1 MSEPDF
7 FRFHGVGQGLFC
19 SGILSDDFSFV
30 YDCGSSSSKSSTLR
44 AEISLFKEKLKYTK
58 KKNIIDI
65 LVISHLHMDHWNGI
79 PELLK
84 DNGIKVKLVV
94 MPYVSL
100 WIQNIAMLESDEMS
114 EDEYNFIRNP
124 EAWLL
129 DNGVENIIETRFETE
144 QENSEDN
151 KVSSENIYNIF
162 KEDNLII
169 DDNERFFRKGHSR
182 KSKIFYTNR
191 TFKLSYKS
199 SLYTFVFENLDLG
212 IKADS
217 YIRRIESI
225 CGEIN
230 IYDSLLS
237 ENELKNL
244 KSLLEKDG
252 CPTNSLNRTSL
263 LMGLFFGAFKI
274 SSTGKYGGTRN
285 TIPAL
290 LYTGD
295 ISLKENEKFDFLDNS
310 DDYSFKMIQYPHH
323 GAENDDNLKYFKSFN
338 AISYVVS
345 CGKQNRY
352 NHPANGVVSAL
363 CPNLTIVN
371 EDISYALT
379 YDRYNFYLYKFNSI
393 WKKWCILKA
402 KSTKKDD
409 ELKKSLSEP
418 YILPEFLSMQLLCE
432 CGEPYGIKRHDWSKV
447 RSYMGILFIDNT
459 ISEDS

>member
-1 MSEPDF
+1 MDL

-19 SGILSDDFSFV
+19 SGILSGGLSFV
-30 YDCGSSSSKSSTLR
+30 YDCGSSSSKSSALK
-44 AEISLFKEKLKYTK
+44 AEISLFKEKLKYNK

-65 LVISHLHMDHWNGI
+65 LVISHFHMDHWNGI

-94 MPYVSL
+94 MPYVSF
-100 WIQNIAMLESDEMS
+100 WTQNIAMLEADEMN
-114 EDEYNFIRNP
+114 EDEYNFIRDP
-124 EAWLL
+124 ETWLL
-129 DNGVENIIETRFETE
+129 DNGVENIIETQFETE

-162 KEDNLII
+162 KEDNLIF
-169 DDNERFFRKGHSR
+169 DDNERFFRKGDSR
-182 KSKIFYTNR
+182 KSKIFYTTR
-191 TFKLSYKS
+191 TFKLTYKS

-263 LMGLFFGAFKI
+263 LMGLFFGSFKRI
-274 SSTGKYGGTRN
+274 STEKHGGTRN
-285 TIPAL
+285 AIPAL

-295 ISLKENEKFDFLDNS
+295 ISLKKNEKFNFLDNS
-310 DDYSFKMIQYPHH
+310 DDYSFIMIQYPHH
-323 GAENDDNLKYFKSFN
+323 GAKNCNNLKYFESFN
-338 AISYVVS
+338 AVSYAIS

-352 NHPANGVVSAL
+352 NHPAKCVVSAL

-371 EDISYALT
+371 EDISYVLIRCEN
-379 YDRYNFYLYKFNSI
+379 YFCLSKYNSEKKDLRSVKVKNAESEKSLMFNI
-393 WKKWCILKA
+393 NILKA
-402 KSTKKDD
+402 YAELGKIKKTQLVRDV
-409 ELKKSLSEP
+409 LLS
-418 YILPEFLSMQLLCE
+418 
-432 CGEPYGIKRHDWSKV
+432 GGIIYR
-447 RSYMGILFIDNT
+447 
-459 ISEDS
+459 

>member
-1 MSEPDF
+1 
-7 FRFHGVGQGLFC
+7 
-19 SGILSDDFSFV
+19 
-30 YDCGSSSSKSSTLR
+30 
-44 AEISLFKEKLKYTK
+44 
-58 KKNIIDI
+58 
-65 LVISHLHMDHWNGI
+65 MDHWNGI

-94 MPYVSL
+94 MPYVSF
-100 WIQNIAMLESDEMS
+100 WTQNIAMLESDEMS
-114 EDEYNFIRNP
+114 EDEYNFIRDP

-129 DNGVENIIETRFETE
+129 DNGVENIIETRFEIE
-144 QENSEDN
+144 QKNSEDN
-151 KVSSENIYNIF
+151 KVSPENIYNIF

-169 DDNERFFRKGHSR
+169 DDNERFFRKGDSR

-212 IKADS
+212 IKADR

-244 KSLLEKDG
+244 KSLLKKG
-252 CPTNSLNRTSL
+252 SNNSLNRTSL
-263 LMGLFFGAFKI
+263 LMGLFFVAFKI

-295 ISLKENEKFDFLDNS
+295 ISLKKNEKFDFLDNS
-310 DDYSFKMIQYPHH
+310 EDYSFIMIQYPHH
-323 GAENDDNLKYFKSFN
+323 GAKNCNNLKYFESFN
-338 AISYVVS
+338 AVSYVIS

-352 NHPANGVVSAL
+352 NHPAKCVVSAL

-371 EDISYALT
+371 EDISYVLIRCEN
-379 YDRYNFYLYKFNSI
+379 YFCLSKYNSE
-393 WKKWCILKA
+393 KKICA
-402 KSTKKDD
+402 
-409 ELKKSLSEP
+409 
-418 YILPEFLSMQLLCE
+418 
-432 CGEPYGIKRHDWSKV
+432 V
-447 RSYMGILFIDNT
+447 
-459 ISEDS
+459 